1 MAVKKEQ
8 TAKLVLKVQ
17 TGTGSNGA
25 AVFNQRSFAHI
36 NPLLSDDD
44 FVDIAQAL
52 GALQMHTVGA
62 ISRQDA
68 AELSKA

>member
-25 AVFNQRSFAHI
+25 AVYNQRSFAHI
-36 NPLLSDDD
+36 NPALSDDD

-52 GALQMHTVGA
+52 GALQMHTVSA
-62 ISRQDA
+62 ISRQNV